1 MTRANNDHK
10 QINSST
16 HKNVNKIKFIYRNIS
31 KRDDRNFFVLSSNKP
46 LDFGL
51 ERSQFV
57 FFFFARWTTC
67 ALLCCALCWSRNPRD
82 RFPFAHHW
90 PSSISRFYLCLFA
103 LNQPAAVSLCL
114 SPSVFFFLCSV
125 FAVALLY
132 RVSNRL
138 DIYEHRE
145 EKKKKIPTNVSP
157 ECLRY
162 GIFAFSQ
169 LHNSFNVRDVSCRQ
183 IDWVK

>member
-57 FFFFARWTTC
+57 FFFFC
-67 ALLCCALCWSRNPRD
+67 EVNDMC
-82 RFPFAHHW
+82 
-90 PSSISRFYLCLFA
+90 
-103 LNQPAAVSLCL
+103 AAVLCFVLIAQPERSFSICTSLTQQYQQVLLVLVCL
-114 SPSVFFFLCSV
+114 KSARSSESLSLSLGFFFFVQCICGCV
-125 FAVALLY
+125 TVQ
-132 RVSNRL
+132 
-138 DIYEHRE
+138 
-145 EKKKKIPTNVSP
+145 
-157 ECLRY
+157 
-162 GIFAFSQ
+162 SQ
-169 LHNSFNVRDVSCRQ
+169 Q
-183 IDWVK
+183 QA